1 MTVGKG
7 YIWLLPVAKAE
18 GLSLPNPSWTAAA
31 GGDLGCGRGGGEKYL
46 EAGGPLSTGVEVG
59 EREPGED

>member
-1 MTVGKG
+1 M
-7 YIWLLPVAKAE
+7 PVPKAE

-31 GGDLGCGRGGGEKYL
+31 GGDLGCGRERGEKHP
-46 EAGGPLSTGVEVG
+46 EVGGALSTGVEVG